1 MNARGK
7 NGQLRTLRRIFAQLL
22 YLRLGADQLVYL
34 GLPRLMKVPEQK
46 ALPYTIVLTLV
57 GLLCVEFTLMP
68 VTDWLLAHGWL
79 VTPTLP

>member
-1 MNARGK
+1 MA
-7 NGQLRTLRRIFAQLL
+7 
-22 YLRLGADQLVYL
+22 VVW
-34 GLPRLMKVPEQK
+34 M

-79 VTPTLP
+79 VTPSLPSVFAWVRPGASITRYGIFPPRSGVGSVFVYTAMI

>member
-1 MNARGK
+1 VW
-7 NGQLRTLRRIFAQLL
+7 I
-22 YLRLGADQLVYL
+22 
-34 GLPRLMKVPEQK
+34 

>member
-1 MNARGK
+1 SGHLDGVLNRLADYTEQRQ
-7 NGQLRTLRRIFAQLL
+7 QLRARLL
-22 YLRLGADQLVYL
+22 QAMIY
-34 GLPRLMKVPEQK
+34 P
-46 ALPYTIVLTLV
+46 IVLTLV

>member
-1 MNARGK
+1 M
-7 NGQLRTLRRIFAQLL
+7 
-22 YLRLGADQLVYL
+22 VW
-34 GLPRLMKVPEQK
+34 M

-79 VTPTLP
+79 VTPTPALSQFCPGSPGRINNPLRNIFRRASGVGSVFVYTAMI

>member
-1 MNARGK
+1 M
-7 NGQLRTLRRIFAQLL
+7 
-22 YLRLGADQLVYL
+22 VW
-34 GLPRLMKVPEQK
+34 M

-79 VTPTLP
+79 VTPQPALSQFLPGFARAHQ

>member
-1 MNARGK
+1 KGELYVANGDLQMNLSQMARNPNVK
-7 NGQLRTLRRIFAQLL
+7 IFWP
-22 YLRLGADQLVYL
+22 ADDKGERSAL
-34 GLPRLMKVPEQK
+34 